1 MPQRIEAFKLVVAFR
16 SGRLLFREE
25 RRYERWRVS

>member
-1 MPQRIEAFKLVVAFR
+1 MPQRIEAFKLVVAFW
-16 SGRLLFREE
+16 SVRLLFREE

>member
-1 MPQRIEAFKLVVAFR
+1 MPQRIEAFKLVVAFG
-16 SGRLLFREE
+16 SGGLLFREK